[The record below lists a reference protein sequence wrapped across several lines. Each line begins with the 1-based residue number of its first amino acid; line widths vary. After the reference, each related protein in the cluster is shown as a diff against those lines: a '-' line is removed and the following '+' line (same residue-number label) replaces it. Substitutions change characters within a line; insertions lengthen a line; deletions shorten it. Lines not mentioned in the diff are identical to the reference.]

1 MEEEGDK
8 PAIWLIDNTLPGGRS
23 INLQLVEEGAS
34 KWCLPDL
41 EKMGTAA
48 KKGGFVETDEEPGG
62 VSRGSLM
69 TELEGLLEVQTALVN
84 LMLESSLKTELME
97 KLLEAKKHLMVD
109 FSKSNLDSN
118 CLVKGDVD
126 VPRNEEEMKR
136 IIDAD
141 LGIEEPELE
150 SCAGEAFEEMIM
162 LMVHANTNTCTNTIT
177 KTRTNSNAHTHTNI
191 NMDRIKD
198 TLKSCAGVVLM

>member
-48 KKGGFVETDEEPGG
+48 KKGGFVETEEE
-62 VSRGSLM
+62 SRGSMM
-69 TELEGLLEVQTALVN
+69 TELEGLIEVQTALVN

-109 FSKSNLDSN
+109 FSKSNLESN

-162 LMVHANTNTCTNTIT
+162 LMVRADTNTNTCKNTIT